1 MHRLPLLLC
10 VIALLGSSVSAA
22 LFFRIGNSK
31 QRLEQQLGDA
41 QARLGESQARVSKL
55 DADLASAHD
64 QKGELRSQLHRA
76 EATVAHT
83 EAALKTAETRVVQTD
98 RDLAQTRSVL
108 EFYEQT
114 ARTLADEITALRQ
127 DLEESRTSNASP
139 AAVAAYRTTISELER
154 QLAATGTG
162 AAAPRGPAASTA
174 VFTNRAGRATILTIG
189 PESAFVVLN
198 FGAVRGAQVGQK
210 LSVSHGTAEV
220 ATVLISDVRP
230 NFSIAHVLP
239 ETLRGVL
246 QKGDSAL
253 LLR

>member
-1 MHRLPLLLC
+1 MHRLPLILC
-10 VIALLGSSVSAA
+10 VIAVLGSGVSAA

-31 QRLEQQLGDA
+31 QRLEAQLGEA
-41 QARLGESQARVSKL
+41 QMRLGESRARVTQL
-55 DADLASAHD
+55 DADLAAAHE
-64 QKGELRSQLHRA
+64 QKGELRGQLHQA
-76 EATVAHT
+76 EAHGAQTRT
-83 EAALKTAETRVVQTD
+83 ALKTAETRVAQTQ
-98 RDLAQTRSVL
+98 RDLTQTRSVL

-114 ARTLADEITALRQ
+114 ARTLADEITVLRH
-127 DLEESRTSNASP
+127 DLEDSRTSNASP

-162 AAAPRGPAASTA
+162 TAVPRGPAASTA

-198 FGAVRGAQVGQK
+198 FGTMRGAEVGQR